1 MSSGR
6 SLTTIARGITTTQIS
21 TPIPR
26 KAARHPNSLITT
38 AAKGAQMSPPSP
50 APRESTARAR
60 ESLRLNHLAITVKAG
75 R

>member
-6 SLTTIARGITTTQIS
+6 SLTTIARGITTTHIR

-26 KAARHPNSLITT
+26 KAARQPNSLITS
-38 AAKGAQMSPPSP
+38 AAAGAQISPPSP
-50 APRESTARAR
+50 APKESTARAR
-60 ESLRLNHLAITVKAG
+60 ESLRVNHFAITVKAG